1 MPAATQRRPGRTRA
15 SGANFGIRRTARAPV
30 KTVLVETGAEASS
43 SRRSQFDR
51 TGIANSYEYL
61 FMFDMR
67 QLFVG
72 SVLASSAMAIA
83 SQSVPAHAIV
93 IANASIVDP
102 AAPHRVRKAN
112 NRRP

>member
-1 MPAATQRRPGRTRA
+1 
-15 SGANFGIRRTARAPV
+15 
-30 KTVLVETGAEASS
+30 
-43 SRRSQFDR
+43 
-51 TGIANSYEYL
+51 
-61 FMFDMR
+61 MFDMR

-102 AAPHRVRKAN
+102 AAPHPVRKATIVVREGRIVAIGRSP
-112 NRRP
+112 RRPSP